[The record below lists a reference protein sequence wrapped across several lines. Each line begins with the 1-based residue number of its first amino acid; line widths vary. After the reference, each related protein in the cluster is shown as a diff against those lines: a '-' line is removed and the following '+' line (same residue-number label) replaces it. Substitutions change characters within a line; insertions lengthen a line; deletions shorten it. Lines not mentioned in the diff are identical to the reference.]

1 MAMTFP
7 TRVHAYVGGARMVGP
22 VATLIALLAFGPQA
36 YADAPST
43 QPPIQIGFSPE
54 GSAARLVL
62 QVIERAEREI
72 RVMAYSF
79 TSPEIAR
86 ALVAAKR
93 RGVDVQMVVDAG
105 ESRSRAGT
113 AALNVLT
120 NAGILV
126 RLNDRYKIQH
136 DKLIITD
143 GKHLETGSLNYSLAA
158 ERSNSENVIVLW
170 NRPEIVAPYLEHW
183 RSRWDSGIPYKSTY

>member
-1 MAMTFP
+1 MTFP
-7 TRVHAYVGGARMVGP
+7 TRVPAYVAGARMVGP
-22 VATLIALLAFGPQA
+22 VATLIALLAFGPEA
-36 YADAPST
+36 YADAPTT
-43 QPPIQIGFSPE
+43 QPLVQIGFSPE

-136 DKLIITD
+136 DKVIMTD

-170 NRPEIVAPYLEHW
+170 NRPDIVAPYLEHW
-183 RSRWDSGIPYKSTY
+183 RSRWNSGIPYKSTY